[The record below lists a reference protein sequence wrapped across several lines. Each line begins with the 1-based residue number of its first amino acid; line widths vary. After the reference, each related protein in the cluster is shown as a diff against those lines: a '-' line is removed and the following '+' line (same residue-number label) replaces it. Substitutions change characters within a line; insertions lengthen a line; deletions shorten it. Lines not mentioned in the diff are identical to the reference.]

1 MSKRQMKKVFWGVL
15 FLLGALA
22 LLLGKMGYLEELGF
36 WSVFFSIVLV
46 GILIDG
52 VLRRSFGEIL
62 FPLAGLI
69 IVNDELLHL
78 EEITP
83 WPVLG
88 AALLGTI
95 GLSIIFPG
103 RKRWKMHAGS
113 RHLQEVIRDGAD
125 TDSGEI
131 LSGDKIHY
139 EVSFGDAIKYIAG
152 QDVSKVFLEC
162 SFGNLEVY
170 FNDAVLKDNE
180 ANVAVECSFGNMELY
195 IPATWKV
202 IMKID
207 SSFGGVE
214 ESGHCDPNSENT
226 LFVKGE
232 VAFGHLM
239 IHYV

>member
-1 MSKRQMKKVFWGVL
+1 MSRRQIKKIFWGVL

-22 LLLGKMGYLEELGF
+22 LLFGKLGYLEGLGF
-36 WSVFFSIVLV
+36 WSVFFSVVLL
-46 GILIDG
+46 GILIEG
-52 VLRRSFGEIL
+52 VLRRSFGGIL
-62 FPLAGLI
+62 FPLAGLV

-88 AALLGTI
+88 AAMLGTI
-95 GLSIIFPG
+95 GLNIIFPG
-103 RKRWKMHAGS
+103 RKRWKMHVNSG
-113 RHLQEVIRDGAD
+113 HIQEGFRGEAD
-125 TDSGEI
+125 NEEI
-131 LSGDKIHY
+131 LSGEKIHY

-152 QDVSKVFLEC
+152 QNVSEVFLEC
-162 SFGNLEVY
+162 AFGNLEVY
-170 FNDAVLKDNE
+170 FNDAALKDNE
-180 ANVAVECSFGNMELY
+180 ADVAVECSFGNMELY

-214 ESGHCDPNSENT
+214 ESGHGDPDSENT